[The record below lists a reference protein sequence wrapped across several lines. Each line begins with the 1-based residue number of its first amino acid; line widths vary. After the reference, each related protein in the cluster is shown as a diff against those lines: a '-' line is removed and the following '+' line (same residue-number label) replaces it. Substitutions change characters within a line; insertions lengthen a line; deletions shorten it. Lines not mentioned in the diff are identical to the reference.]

1 MVEVVSEE
9 DFLQVLADVIEKYL
23 FTTCLHFVQNQWH
36 GSTRGSRYCGSGG
49 IDMHHHNKI
58 KP

>member
-1 MVEVVSEE
+1 MVEVVTEE
-9 DFLQVLADVIEKYL
+9 DFLQVLADVIEKILVYDWFEL
-23 FTTCLHFVQNQWH
+23 FQKRWR
-36 GSTRGSRYCGSGG
+36 GSTCGSRYCGSGG